1 MIYKYVSNKFKLF
14 GHENLSILDGGI
26 NLWKQQQGQITNEE
40 PNYKVV
46 FIDFENSFRNFKIN
60 HIN

>member
-1 MIYKYVSNKFKLF
+1 M
-14 GHENLSILDGGI
+14 SILDGGI

-46 FIDFENSFRNFKIN
+46 FIDFESRIRNFKFN